1 MGDLGFETFNARD
14 LRERLTGGV
23 RKSGREVVFL
33 VGSALTAP
41 SVAGAPGV
49 PGVGGVIDLIKRE
62 FDEDQQ
68 VELRAECAA
77 AENPYQAAFQ
87 FLLRRRGQQEVN
99 GVIRQAV
106 AHARVIPADGPA
118 TPYEIGASTPEEV
131 CRLFDADVTGWHL
144 APGVDA
150 LGHLAAG
157 WPDRFGRTVLTTN
170 FDPLVSVAVAR
181 AGGRTF
187 RTMLHRD
194 GDIGQST
201 GEATQVVH
209 LHGYWHGAD
218 TLHTPRQLGQA
229 RPQLKASL
237 AKLLRDKTVV
247 VVAYGGWDDVFTKAL
262 VDVVVE
268 DSSYPEV
275 VWTVR
280 DQAATLRPAL
290 VDLLAP
296 GIDRGRVGFY
306 GGVDCHSFL
315 PALADEWRLS
325 GTGSIAIPAAL
336 ASISKEPTAVSA
348 SEQVPKP
355 ASPPIIPGDLDQ
367 ETDGLPP
374 SESARALPSATDVTR
389 ARSRRLAAASGQED
403 RPPEIDVYVG
413 RTGNL
418 ATLTNARFRVA
429 YVTGIGGQGKSALAG
444 AFFRSAEVAKR
455 FEHALWRDCK
465 EQSFRFEDHIVSIL
479 EALGGDDGVL
489 PADLARQSPQAL
501 ARLFAKLTVDLQLLI
516 VFDNVDHYVDLE
528 RGLLLGAA
536 GDFVSTLLENTSSAV
551 LLFTCRPNIV
561 TDDARVLSH
570 RVEGLKEDEAVELF
584 QRRGAAANRDDVLRA
599 RVMTGG
605 HALWLDLVAAQ
616 IARRPGS
623 DRVRE
628 LLDDIASDGGH
639 IPEATLKSIWSQL
652 VDREQ
657 IVLQVLAE
665 TVRPTTAI
673 QIADYLGA
681 RLRFNRVS
689 KAVSQLRSLNLIVV
703 KRQEE
708 TEAYELHPLI
718 RTFVRRTHRKAE
730 RLWYID
736 AILAVYN
743 AMFDLQRPTLSPR
756 TSAKTVRQW
765 LEGAELH
772 VNADRPD
779 AALESLA
786 EINTA
791 AMNEAPVEFARV
803 AGLVFD
809 RDDLAKVAALP
820 HFDSVFPD
828 YVRTLAILNATDEA
842 FDALER
848 YERTLSGKEARY
860 INLCDMRC
868 HLHWWNR
875 NYDAAIKWGSEGV
888 ALKKASGVD
897 TVFDSAHNLA
907 LAQRDA
913 GMVDPAL
920 RYFLAGRS
928 LEDVTEPGTIDE
940 DGSESFYGNIGRCLH
955 FMGQVDPALA
965 CYRKSASLAQE
976 SRNAY
981 GVENQAFIREW
992 IGELL
997 EAKGEFGDA
1006 SAFLIAA
1013 TAKWSR
1019 ISPDRADMVAA
1030 HAERLALTNT
1040 AGQHIP
1046 DEQTAEQRV
1055 VRWIAADL
1063 NR

>member
-1 MGDLGFETFNARD
+1 MSNLGIDIFNARD

-41 SVAGAPGV
+41 CSAGGPGV
-49 PGVGGVIDLIKRE
+49 PSVGGVIDLIERE
-62 FDEDQQ
+62 FDEDQRS
-68 VELRAECAA
+68 ELRAECTA

-106 AHARVIPADGPA
+106 ARARVMPADGPA
-118 TPYEIGASTPEEV
+118 TPYEIDASTPEDV
-131 CRLFDADVTGWHL
+131 CRSFDVDAAGWYL
-144 APGVDA
+144 APGVNA
-150 LGHLAAG
+150 VGRLAAG
-157 WPDRFGRTVLTTN
+157 WPDHFGRTILTTN
-170 FDPLVSVAVAR
+170 FDPLVSVAVVR

-187 RTMLHRD
+187 RTLLHRD

-237 AKLLRDKTVV
+237 AKLLRDKIVV

-275 VWTVR
+275 IWTVR
-280 DQAATLRPAL
+280 DQVPTLRPAL

-296 GIDRGRVGFY
+296 GIDRGRVAFY

-315 PALADEWRLS
+315 PTLADEWRLQ
-325 GTGSIAIPAAL
+325 GTG
-336 ASISKEPTAVSA
+336 AVAMPSTSA
-348 SEQVPKP
+348 SLGGGSPTIVAPVQKSEHEP
-355 ASPPIIPGDLDQ
+355 APTMSVDLNR
-367 ETDGLPP
+367 ETDRPALTENDRDPT
-374 SESARALPSATDVTR
+374 SAVDARIS
-389 ARSRRLAAASGQED
+389 RSRRLAAASGQED

-413 RTGNL
+413 RKSNL
-418 ATLTNARFRVA
+418 ATLTDASFRVA

-444 AFFRSAEVAKR
+444 AFFRSAEVAAR

-479 EALGGDDGVL
+479 EALGGDNGVL

-501 ARLFAKLTVDLQLLI
+501 ARLFAKMTADLRLLI
-516 VFDNVDHYVDLE
+516 VFDNIDHYIDLE
-528 RGLLLGAA
+528 RRLLLGTA
-536 GDFVSTLLENTSSAV
+536 GDFVSTLLENSSSAV
-551 LLFTCRPNIV
+551 LVFTCRPDISV
-561 TDDARVLSH
+561 DDARILSH
-570 RVEGLKEDEAVELF
+570 RVEGLSEDEAVELF
-584 QRRGAAANRDDVLRA
+584 QRRGAAADREDIVRA
-599 RVMTGG
+599 RVMTDG

-616 IARRPGS
+616 IARRPGP
-623 DRVRE
+623 DRLRE

-639 IPEATLKSIWSQL
+639 IPDATLKSIWSQL
-652 VDREQ
+652 ADREQ

-689 KAVSQLRSLNLIVV
+689 KAISQLRSLNLVVV
-703 KRQEE
+703 KRQEG

-730 RLWYID
+730 RVWYID

-756 TSAKTVRQW
+756 TPAKTVRQW

-772 VNADRPD
+772 VNADRVE
-779 AALESLA
+779 AALKSLS
-786 EINTA
+786 EINVA
-791 AMNEAPVEFARV
+791 ATNEAPVEFARV

-809 RDDLAKVAALP
+809 QDDLSKVTALP
-820 HFDSVFPD
+820 HFDTVFPD
-828 YVRTLAILNATDEA
+828 YVRTLATLGATDEA
-842 FDALER
+842 FEALEH
-848 YERTLSGKEARY
+848 YEKTLSGKEARY

-868 HLHWWNR
+868 HLHWWNG
-875 NYDAAIKWGSEGV
+875 NYDAAIRWGSEGV

-897 TVFDSAHNLA
+897 TTFDSGHNLA

-920 RYFLAGRS
+920 RYFLGGHS
-928 LEDVTEPGTIDE
+928 LDEVTEASTIDE
-940 DGSESFYGNIGRCLH
+940 DNSESFYGNVGRCLH

-965 CYRKSASLAQE
+965 CYQKSVSLAQKSE
-976 SRNAY
+976 NAY
-981 GVENQAFIREW
+981 GIENQAFIREW

-997 EAKGEFGDA
+997 EARGEAFDA
-1006 SAFLIAA
+1006 AAFLIAA
-1013 TAKWSR
+1013 AAKWAR
-1019 ISPDRADMVAA
+1019 ISPDRSDRVLARAD
-1030 HAERLALTNT
+1030 RLATLLPSGLN
-1040 AGQHIP
+1040 IP
-1046 DEQTAEQRV
+1046 DDEAAEQRV
-1055 VRWIAADL
+1055 VQWISTSS
-1063 NR
+1063 